1 MKYLINTI
9 KHIKLKQ
16 IKMKPIDV
24 KTNAYTDIDDE
35 SNDKDPKF
43 KISDHVRISTFKHI
57 FSKGYTPNS
66 LEVFVLKK

>member
-1 MKYLINTI
+1 
-9 KHIKLKQ
+9 
-16 IKMKPIDV
+16 MKPIDV
-24 KTNAYTDIDDE
+24 KTNAYTNIDDE

-43 KISDHVRISTFKHI
+43 KISDHVRISTFKHT